1 MMMRKKKFCTCSVQT
16 QPEDIFRLCLVDSLH
31 TEPTDMVGNYIYTK
45 KLWIV
50 HTVYVRFRLKQ
61 MSRGFT
67 G

>member
-1 MMMRKKKFCTCSVQT
+1 MFSADATGGHFPSV
-16 QPEDIFRLCLVDSLH
+16 VDSLH

-50 HTVYVRFRLKQ
+50 HTVYVRFKLNQ

>member
-1 MMMRKKKFCTCSVQT
+1 MQT

-50 HTVYVRFRLKQ
+50 HTVYVRFKLNQ